1 MADPSDP
8 LSKPAGNSRAP
19 GNEIP
24 ANPLKRMRV
33 EVTEQVLDSAFQK
46 IMEGESTVDA
56 VGQDVSRRGIPLPDG
71 QRDETTN
78 AGMDSPLNQGQSDDV
93 MDTEVSNV
101 VINSD
106 TRSGEFF
113 INKAVA
119 VNSSKNIDDL
129 VSKHIDSSNKEK
141 VRDARSRDPS
151 VPNVIGEDRESYSV
165 HEGNLR
171 KCSQQQ
177 LRPIITRFD
186 SSFIG
191 KAKITIKLPPDQTSA
206 RKGKNLIKIWMLL
219 TNIRI
224 CPSSLEMLNHY
235 SAEAEFTDY
244 LEANLALEAIEKI
257 PSKLK
262 AFMEQRSMISKG
274 VIADWPS
281 SIKDLWS
288 VIQDRSGIIGLER
301 MYRRKW
307 DSIEKKTTLS
317 ETDNII
323 VTFKGTGI
331 RDLKIFTNNVGLKVR
346 PFVPQTRQCFNCFSA
361 RRFVEGGDCVA
372 PPADARTSE
381 GSWPRLPSPRRA
393 SYTETACV
401 SGENQ
406 GNRRT
411 EASVLR
417 PDYNRR
423 FGDSEKRRAPS
434 SKSSQDYYKQFNLRA
449 SDINKEKQGIMFA
462 SARNGAAW
470 SNAISAQSTGD
481 PPPVNHVTQVPQDIA
496 SGMME
501 LLPLLKLLKELME
514 RWSSRGGTS
523 LDRILETDFLREL
536 GFKTVQSGNVLNSG
550 GASISVRRSI
560 DFDVI
565 PLSDDIPYGYDT
577 VGIRTK
583 NLNNNCNIMAVYRH
597 PRGELTDADIS
608 VVVDQVPD
616 TLDSIILGDFNAH
629 NSTWNC
635 DLTTPSGEA
644 LHDTLLDRGFFCIN
658 SDTKSRVGQR
668 GQRDSNIDLAFGT
681 AGVIDNVEYEQQD
694 DAWDSDHY
702 PISFTVDSDPQPYR
716 KITNRITSKKTNW
729 TSYYKFVDET
739 IKRDLLPFIDHF
751 SEDVD
756 LYYGRF
762 IDILRTSIDRASGR
776 RKMAG
781 FPDAKEK
788 KHKVQH
794 RWWDVDCDKVIQDR
808 KKTFSTFKRCKSLST
823 WDSYKRACA
832 LVRRTIAAKKKACF
846 EEFCAGINRFTSLSY
861 VWNTIRILKNAR
873 NNVRWNSWSGKN
885 REDEIRKSV
894 DKLAPPF
901 VGSDPVLNI
910 NYPDDSLSSLFRR
923 SELDRAIKMIKKNS
937 APGLDGIEY
946 KMIQELPDSA
956 LECLLRLFNCIW
968 LSDSLPEDWHRYQV
982 VFIDKPGKEK
992 VRPISLSSCV
1002 GKLCERMI
1010 NERLIWWAE
1019 SAHKFNPSQN
1029 GFRRGKSC
1037 ADNLVK
1043 IVSDIRTSISSG
1055 RRSQSCPIL
1064 SLHGENM
1071 H

>member
-8 LSKPAGNSRAP
+8 LSKPGNSRAP
-19 GNEIP
+19 GNKIP
-24 ANPLKRMRV
+24 AKPFKRMRV

-46 IMEGESTVDA
+46 IMERESTVDA
-56 VGQDVSRRGIPLPDG
+56 VGQDVSRRGIPLLDG
-71 QRDETTN
+71 QRDESTN

-93 MDTEVSNV
+93 MDTEESNV

-186 SSFIG
+186 SSFMG

-281 SIKDLWS
+281 SIRDLWS

-361 RRFVEGGDCVA
+361 RRFVEGGDRVA

-393 SYTETACV
+393 SYAETARV

-423 FGDSEKRRAPS
+423 SGDSEKRRAPS

-481 PPPVNHVTQVPQDIA
+481 PPPVNHVTQVPQDVA

-597 PRGELTDADIS
+597 PQGELTDADIS

-729 TSYYKFVDET
+729 TSYYKFVDEA
-739 IKRDLLPFIDHF
+739 IKRDLLPFIDHS

-781 FPDAKEK
+781 PPDAKEK

-808 KKTFSTFKRCKSLST
+808 KKAFSTFKRCKSLST
-823 WDSYKRACA
+823 WDSYKRACS
-832 LVRRTIAAKKKACF
+832 LVRRTIAAKKRHA
-846 EEFCAGINRFTSLSY
+846 L
-861 VWNTIRILKNAR
+861 
-873 NNVRWNSWSGKN
+873 
-885 REDEIRKSV
+885 
-894 DKLAPPF
+894 
-901 VGSDPVLNI
+901 
-910 NYPDDSLSSLFRR
+910 R
-923 SELDRAIKMIKKNS
+923 S
-937 APGLDGIEY
+937 
-946 KMIQELPDSA
+946 SA
-956 LECLLRLFNCIW
+956 LE
-968 LSDSLPEDWHRYQV
+968 STVSLVCPT
-982 VFIDKPGKEK
+982 FGI
-992 VRPISLSSCV
+992 
-1002 GKLCERMI
+1002 
-1010 NERLIWWAE
+1010 
-1019 SAHKFNPSQN
+1019 PS
-1029 GFRRGKSC
+1029 GF
-1037 ADNLVK
+1037 
-1043 IVSDIRTSISSG
+1043 
-1055 RRSQSCPIL
+1055 
-1064 SLHGENM
+1064 
-1071 H
+1071 